1 MRQNPTKKD
10 LKFVEQMDNGE
21 TSIKY
26 NESFTQ
32 ADLVYKNDEGEPM
45 GIPLEWSDRDC
56 LKEISENIKNAIQ
69 SMKDDMSDAKVFSK
83 NMTTIESLVDVIKLH
98 MSKDDL
104 FIIREPAKSNHEKY
118 LKNIGAE

>member
-1 MRQNPTKKD
+1 MRQDPTKED

-26 NESFTQ
+26 NKEFTQ
-32 ADLVYKNDEGEPM
+32 ADLVYKNDKGEPM

-56 LKEISENIKNAIQ
+56 LKQVSEGIENSIQ
-69 SMKDDMSDAKVFSK
+69 SMKDNIDDAKVFSRS
-83 NMTTIESLVDVIKLH
+83 MSTIESLVDVIKLH
-98 MSKDDL
+98 LSKDDL
-104 FIIREPAKSNHEKY
+104 FIIREPAKSNYEKY

>member
-1 MRQNPTKKD
+1 MRQDPTKKD
-10 LKFVEQMDNGE
+10 LKFIEQMGNGE

-32 ADLVYKNDEGEPM
+32 ADLIYKDEEKSL

-56 LKEISENIKNAIQ
+56 LKEVSEDIENAIQ
-69 SMKDDMSDAKVFSK
+69 SMKDNIDDAKVFSK
-83 NMTTIESLVDVIKLH
+83 SMSTIEGLVDVIKLH
-98 MSKDDL
+98 LSKDDL
-104 FIIREPAKSNHEKY
+104 FILREPAKSNYEKY